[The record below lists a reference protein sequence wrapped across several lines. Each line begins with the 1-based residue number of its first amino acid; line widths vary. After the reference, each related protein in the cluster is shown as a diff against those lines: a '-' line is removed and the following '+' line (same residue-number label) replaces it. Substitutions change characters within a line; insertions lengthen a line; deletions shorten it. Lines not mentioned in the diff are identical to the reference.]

1 MALYVQSCTDFKTWN
16 KVNWLRNITYQNKD
30 IDLTV
35 CLLVRANDKNYVR
48 FASHHVPISN
58 HQTMLFGIL
67 SVTWEIKKHHASS
80 LLLVRTNGQKYRDYI
95 SNQVPIS
102 KHDTTSFGI

>member
-30 IDLTV
+30 IDLMV

-48 FASHHVPISN
+48 FVSN
-58 HQTMLFGIL
+58 HQTTLFGIL
-67 SVTWEIKKHHASS
+67 SVTWQIKNIMP
-80 LLLVRTNGQKYRDYI
+80 L
-95 SNQVPIS
+95 PCC
-102 KHDTTSFGI
+102 